1 MTSTRRRVCRTQSF
15 IRETTMTVPTMRIT
29 TEAQKTLRARA
40 KHDWALQQKY
50 WKEGLQ
56 YIYSILR
63 SK

>member
-1 MTSTRRRVCRTQSF
+1 
-15 IRETTMTVPTMRIT
+15 MTVPTMRIT